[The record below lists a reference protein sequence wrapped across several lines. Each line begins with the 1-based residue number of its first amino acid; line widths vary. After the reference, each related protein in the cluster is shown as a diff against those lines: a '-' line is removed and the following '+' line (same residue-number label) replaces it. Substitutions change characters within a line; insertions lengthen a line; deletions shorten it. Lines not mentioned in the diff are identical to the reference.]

1 MSGFKI
7 KEVANIV
14 RDSGGRIVGR
24 TRLQKIA
31 YLLTATGLDDNFQ
44 FAYKHYGPFSEQLA
58 SSAKI
63 GALLGEVK
71 EEQYQA
77 AWGGTYSTYT
87 LSDLQGLDELGA
99 RNRLASRSA
108 MADSI
113 ELELAA
119 TAVFLHYDGYADPWG
134 ETAQRKPE
142 KSTPERLA
150 GAKALLADLAS
161 IDLPRPIPQ
170 EVLQ

>member
-1 MSGFKI
+1 MSSFKI
-7 KEVANIV
+7 NEVANIV
-14 RDSGGRIVGR
+14 RDSGGKIVGR

-31 YLLTATGLDDNFQ
+31 YLLTATGLDDNFR
-44 FAYKHYGPFSEQLA
+44 FTYKHYGPFSEQLA

-63 GALLGEVK
+63 GALLGGVNER
-71 EEQYQA
+71 QNQA

-87 LSDLQGLDELGA
+87 LNDVRGLDESSA
-99 RNRLASRSA
+99 RYQLASRSA
-108 MADSI
+108 GADSI

-119 TAVFLHYDGYADPWG
+119 TALFLHYDGYGDPWG
-134 ETAQRKPE
+134 ETAQRKSE

-150 GAKALLADLAS
+150 NAKALLADLAM
-161 IDLPRPIPQ
+161 INLPCPIPP